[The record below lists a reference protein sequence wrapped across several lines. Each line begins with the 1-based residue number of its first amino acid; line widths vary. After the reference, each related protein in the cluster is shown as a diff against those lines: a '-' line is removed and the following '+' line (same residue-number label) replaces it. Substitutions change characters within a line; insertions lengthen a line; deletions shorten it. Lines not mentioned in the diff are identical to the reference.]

1 MEGDGAAALEAAAKG
16 INMAKLFAPQDQS
29 WAYPWELHSLLSAP
43 GWHLQEADT
52 ASDTADYDTL
62 DEDEVSVTRNR
73 ARMCSHLSQIRLTPV
88 ALVWQVLILKEAFLL
103 IDPYDKRENGTR
115 TRTGFITTQEFFI
128 ALKLTGPPSHPSES
142 LGLGWPLPGAS
153 SHSVVVAWAGLY
165 AIPPDGTDEYK
176 VWEDRVWQAS
186 QERLGNEQKEYQ
198 DDADREVAEVY
209 HLADI
214 DRDKQGIVTIDW
226 PEFLEIVAKLQNPRK
241 CRGGKAG
248 LVRLRTDASRPS
260 SSSS

>member
-1 MEGDGAAALEAAAKG
+1 MVLFLRAAGEGCMQAIRDINVADEVLQWCQEKLPQHQVPAAVVAIEAPEDSVEGDGAAALEAAAKG

-62 DEDEVSVTRNR
+62 DEDEV
-73 ARMCSHLSQIRLTPV
+73 
-88 ALVWQVLILKEAFLL
+88 LILKEAFLL

-128 ALKLTGPPSHPSES
+128 VLKLTG
-142 LGLGWPLPGAS
+142 
-153 SHSVVVAWAGLY
+153 LY
-165 AIPPDGTDEYK
+165 DIPPDGTDEYK

-186 QERLGNEQKEYQ
+186 QERLGNEQEEYRA
-198 DDADREVAEVY
+198 DADREVAEVY

-241 CRGGKAG
+241 CRGGKPG
-248 LVRLRTDASRPS
+248 LVRLRPEASRPS

>member
-1 MEGDGAAALEAAAKG
+1 MPICATAAKG

-88 ALVWQVLILKEAFLL
+88 ALVRQVLILKEAFLL

-153 SHSVVVAWAGLY
+153 SHSVVVAWGRAVCHPTRRHGRIQSLGGPRVAGEPG
-165 AIPPDGTDEYK
+165 AA
-176 VWEDRVWQAS
+176 R
-186 QERLGNEQKEYQ
+186 ER
-198 DDADREVAEVY
+198 AEGVSG
-209 HLADI
+209 
-214 DRDKQGIVTIDW
+214 R
-226 PEFLEIVAKLQNPRK
+226 R
-241 CRGGKAG
+241 
-248 LVRLRTDASRPS
+248 
-260 SSSS
+260 

>member
-1 MEGDGAAALEAAAKG
+1 
-16 INMAKLFAPQDQS
+16 
-29 WAYPWELHSLLSAP
+29 
-43 GWHLQEADT
+43 
-52 ASDTADYDTL
+52 
-62 DEDEVSVTRNR
+62 
-73 ARMCSHLSQIRLTPV
+73 MCSSSLVRLPTRRSLWDWDGRCLVLRLT
-88 ALVWQVLILKEAFLL
+88 LWLL
-103 IDPYDKRENGTR
+103 
-115 TRTGFITTQEFFI
+115 
-128 ALKLTGPPSHPSES
+128 
-142 LGLGWPLPGAS
+142 LG
-153 SHSVVVAWAGLY
+153 AGLY
-165 AIPPDGTDEYK
+165 DIPPDGTDEYK

-241 CRGGKAG
+241 CRGGKPG
-248 LVRLRTDASRPS
+248 LVRLRPEASRPS

>member
-62 DEDEVSVTRNR
+62 DEDEVSATRNR
-73 ARMCSHLSQIRLTPV
+73 ARTCSDAPV
-88 ALVWQVLILKEAFLL
+88 LDQTDTCGSFARQVLILKEAFLL

-128 ALKLTGPPSHPSES
+128 VLKLTGPPARPSES
-142 LGLGWPLPGAS
+142 LGLGWPLPGAP
-153 SHSVVVAWAGLY
+153 SHSVVVAWGRAVCHPRRRHGRIQSLGGPRVAGEPG
-165 AIPPDGTDEYK
+165 AA
-176 VWEDRVWQAS
+176 R
-186 QERLGNEQKEYQ
+186 ER
-198 DDADREVAEVY
+198 
-209 HLADI
+209 
-214 DRDKQGIVTIDW
+214 
-226 PEFLEIVAKLQNPRK
+226 AKGVSGR
-241 CRGGKAG
+241 R
-248 LVRLRTDASRPS
+248 
-260 SSSS
+260 